1 MSGSFGRSPNLMAPA
16 DWWVIEHENVYAHR
30 KRLCFIIGA
39 IETLRVEQGKAASDL
54 TILDV
59 GCGTGIM
66 ITLPLASI
74 GYRIT
79 GIDID
84 RDSID
89 TAREV
94 NPYANAD
101 FRHTD
106 PAALLAAEG
115 RFDVVIASEVLEHL
129 VDPLP
134 FLRTL
139 RGLLH
144 PGGILILTTPNGY
157 GWFEWEQFLWD
168 DLGLGDRILDWH
180 GRWGRFTQRLKAPIK
195 RAIGWKPGPAPPVWF
210 DFPSTK
216 NVASHHL
223 QRFRW
228 SQLTKLLLSA
238 HLAITRTGKGS
249 LFCGKITH
257 LFLRNDPPFIALN
270 CRATD
275 ILPRAFAA
283 GWYVV
288 CQAAS
293 PSRRVLC
300 LSDSALMTQ
309 VAAQVEEGLG
319 IAPALIISFPQLRQQ
334 PRLAF
339 RLLLRRFDIALA
351 YRTDIEVPLY
361 RDFII
366 AYLASLR
373 AGRKSLRDI
382 KGRELPIGPR
392 EGLLALGRCLRDLAG
407 FPLVYVHARLKA
419 RQLPRKRTK
428 PSRRPTARRA
438 AYLRANPWQESQ
450 SGGSVAHSAGVL
462 SGLRE
467 AGVEVTY
474 VGTTEFAP
482 AVHLGMQVAVVPS
495 RLPWLGNLPDLPFVV
510 YSEVFARRCHAI
522 LAERPPDFVYQ
533 RYSVLNS
540 SGAQVADRLGCP
552 LVLEYNGSEVWVAR
566 NWSIPL
572 TFEGLADRIELA
584 NLKRADLVVVVSRAL
599 RDEIVGRGVPPER
612 VLVNPNAVDPARYH
626 PGIDGGPIRRRL
638 GLEEKLVIGFIGT
651 FGPWHGAEMLAQAVQ
666 PVTSRLPQAHF
677 LFIGAGGGLPKVQ
690 SIISEAGVAAHV
702 TFTGLVPQEEGPS
715 YLAACD
721 ILASPH
727 VGNPDGTPFFGSPT
741 KLFEY
746 MAMGKGIV
754 ASDLEQIG
762 EVLSHGKTAW
772 LVPAGNPAALTD
784 GICTLAEDPNLRR
797 ALGEAARDEAVARH
811 TWKAHVRRI
820 LQKMVE
826 LGLLD
831 PNAIDQQPAR

>member
-1 MSGSFGRSPNLMAPA
+1 MLARTFLLPRIPVHDPWVTGR
-16 DWWVIEHENVYAHR
+16 ENVYGHR
-30 KRLCFIIGA
+30 KRLRFIMEA
-39 IETLRVEQGKAASDL
+39 IEGLRAEQGKAVADL

-106 PAALLAAEG
+106 PAALLAAGE

-129 VDPLP
+129 ADPLP

-144 PGGILILTTPNGY
+144 PRGILILTTPNGY
-157 GWFEWEQFLWD
+157 GWFEGEQFLWE
-168 DLGLGDRILDWH
+168 DLGLGDRILRWH
-180 GRWGRFTQRLKAPIK
+180 EGWSKIKQRLKAPIK
-195 RAIGWKPGPAPPVWF
+195 RAIGWQPRPVPPSPLWQHLT
-210 DFPSTK
+210 ST
-216 NVASHHL
+216 NNAASPHL
-223 QRFRW
+223 QRFLW
-228 SQLTKLLLSA
+228 SRLKGLLASA
-238 HLAITRTGKGS
+238 GLAITRAGNGS
-249 LFCGKITH
+249 LFCGKITNFY
-257 LFLRNDPPFIALN
+257 LGNRRTFVACNARV
-270 CRATD
+270 TD
-275 ILPRAFAA
+275 ILPRTFAA
-283 GWYVV
+283 GWYLV
-288 CQAAS
+288 CR
-293 PSRRVLC
+293 PV
-300 LSDSALMTQ
+300 
-309 VAAQVEEGLG
+309 
-319 IAPALIISFPQLRQQ
+319 APASRILCIADSGLVAQITARGGDDSGSAPLLLTFRQLRQN
-334 PRLAF
+334 PWLTLRLPG
-339 RLLLRRFDIALA
+339 RRFDAAFAYLA
-351 YRTDIEVPLY
+351 DIEAPLF

-366 AYLASLR
+366 AYLALLR

-382 KGRELPIGPR
+382 QGRELPIGPR
-392 EGLLALGRCLRDLAG
+392 EGLVALGRCLRDLAG
-407 FPLVYVHARLKA
+407 FPLVYGHARLKA
-419 RQLPRKRTK
+419 RQLSRKRTK
-428 PSRRPTARRA
+428 SSRRPTARRV

-450 SGGSVAHSAGVL
+450 AGGSVAHTTGVL

-467 AGVEVTY
+467 AGMEVAY
-474 VGTTEFAP
+474 VGTTEFTP
-482 AVHLGMQVAVVPS
+482 ANRLEMQTAVVPP
-495 RLPWLGNLPDLPFVV
+495 RLPWMHNLPDLPFVV
-510 YSEVFARRCHAI
+510 YSEVFARRCHSI
-522 LAERPPDFVYQ
+522 LAARPPDFVYQ
-533 RYSVLNS
+533 RYSVLNY
-540 SGAQVADRLGCP
+540 SGARVADRLGCP
-552 LVLEYNGSEVWVAR
+552 LVLEYNGPEVWVAR
-566 NWSIPL
+566 NWATRL
-572 TFEGLADRIELA
+572 TFEGLADRIEGA
-584 NLKRADLVVVVSRAL
+584 NLKRADLIVVVSRAL
-599 RDEIVGRGVPPER
+599 QEELVPRGVPPER
-612 VLVNPNAVDPARYH
+612 ILVNPNAVDPARYH
-626 PGIDGGPIRRRL
+626 PAIDGEPIRRRL

-651 FGPWHGAEMLAQAVQ
+651 FGPWHGAEVLAQAVR
-666 PVTSRLPQAHF
+666 PVTALLPQAHF

-690 SIISEAGVAAHV
+690 SIISEAGVAGHV

-784 GICTLAEDPNLRR
+784 GICTLADDPNLRR

-831 PNAIDQQPAR
+831 PNAIDQQRAR